1 MGHDH
6 TQDSAGIGS
15 LGMIIGLAAVLAVL
29 VIVALVV
36 SVTLPSTTPTNTSTT
51 LSGGGSHT
59 ATTGT
64 SQAGTPA
71 ASAVAAC
78 ESDLRSVQTALAAY
92 QASTGANAAPPAA
105 WTAVSYPTNFSPLTN
120 APAPGPY
127 LKMPPGDTDYVIEFD
142 AAGHVWV
149 EPPGT
154 FSLAYDAANDGS
166 SLTVCSRVAR

>member
-1 MGHDH
+1 
-6 TQDSAGIGS
+6 
-15 LGMIIGLAAVLAVL
+15 MIIGLAALLAVL

-36 SVTLPSTTPTNTSTT
+36 SVTLPSTTPSTVPT
-51 LSGGGSHT
+51 TIGGGSHT
-59 ATTGT
+59 TTTGA
-64 SQAGTPA
+64 SPSGTPA

-78 ESDLRSVQTALAAY
+78 KSDLESVQTALAAY

-105 WTAVSYPTNFSPLTN
+105 WSAASYPTNFSPLTN

-127 LKMPPGDTDYVIEFD
+127 LKMPPGDNDYVIEFD

-154 FSLAYDAANDGS
+154 FSADYDAANDGT
-166 SLTVCSRVAR
+166 SLAVCTRVAR